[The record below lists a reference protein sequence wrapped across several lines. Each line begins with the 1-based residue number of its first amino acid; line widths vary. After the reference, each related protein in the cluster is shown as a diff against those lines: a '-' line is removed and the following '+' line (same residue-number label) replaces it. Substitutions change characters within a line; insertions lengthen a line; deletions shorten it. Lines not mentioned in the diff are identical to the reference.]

1 MVGNG
6 VIELSPSIDEFG
18 GGTTSAFAL
27 KRINRALSGKEII
40 KCRPLWL
47 HFRGRTI
54 CGMSVGVYCGYR
66 LGLFMIGRMR
76 DNAIITK

>member
-6 VIELSPSIDEFG
+6 VIELSPSIDKFG
-18 GGTTSAFAL
+18 GRMTSAFAL

-47 HFRGRTI
+47 RFRGRVA
-54 CGMSVGVYCGYR
+54 CGMSVGMYCGYR

-76 DNAIITK
+76 NSAVIK

>member
-6 VIELSPSIDEFG
+6 VIELLPSIDEFG

-27 KRINRALSGKEII
+27 KRINKALSGKEII

-66 LGLFMIGRMR
+66 LGLFMIGRIR
-76 DNAIITK
+76 SIAITK